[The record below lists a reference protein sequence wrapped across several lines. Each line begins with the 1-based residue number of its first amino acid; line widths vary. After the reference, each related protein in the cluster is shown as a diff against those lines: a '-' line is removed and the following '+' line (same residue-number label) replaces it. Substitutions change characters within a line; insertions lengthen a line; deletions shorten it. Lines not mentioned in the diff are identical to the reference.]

1 MSLLQHYSLKMS
13 TLWTA
18 WLLVGEHI
26 CKCSFMDTLSYCA
39 RVLEQSWDFFF
50 FLRIFL
56 LWIILLCT
64 EFIIGSALCFYCLFV
79 LAVRHMISYL
89 PESESCSVLSVS
101 LWPHGLYR
109 QWDSPDWNTGGGS
122 LSFLQGSS
130 QHRDQTQV
138 SHIGGRFF
146 TSRATREA
154 LISMIKFQTHTT
166 CFGRQS

>member
-50 FLRIFL
+50 FLKNLSLVVDHFTL
-56 LWIILLCT
+56 HWIYYW
-64 EFIIGSALCFYCLFV
+64 FCFMHLLFV

-154 LISMIKFQTHTT
+154 LISMIKVQTHTT